1 MEADGSGQIQVA
13 RGGRVAEMAAGR
25 AQLQGVGRRPV
36 DEKLRGRIQGGGI
49 RRVWGRNK
57 RVGRGGGKVGRP
69 GAPDARDERQRRHGR
84 SRRTGRKEPTLFVQ
98 KRALSVQRKR
108 FFC

>member
-1 MEADGSGQIQVA
+1 
-13 RGGRVAEMAAGR
+13 MAAVH

-36 DEKLRGRIQGGGI
+36 DERLRGRIQGGGT
-49 RRVWGRNK
+49 RRGWGLNK
-57 RVGRGGGKVGRP
+57 RVRRCGGKVGRA
-69 GAPDARDERQRRHGR
+69 GAPDARDERQKWHRRSG
-84 SRRTGRKEPTLFVQ
+84 RTGRKERTLFVR